1 MESLPKLCIAER
13 VTAARQRR
21 HEYRLGVAMIP
32 AKTAAE
38 SKAQLRKTMGFWDV
52 LLFNIATVLG
62 PRWIAAAGHN
72 GTSSISLWIIAAVFF
87 FVPGALVINEL
98 SSRFPEEGGLYA
110 WSREAFGPFHGFVA
124 GWTYWIY
131 TVFYFPGLL
140 LASASMAAYIFGGR
154 GAALAQDRTFL
165 LTVSLGLLV
174 VAVALNIVGLNIG
187 KWLQNAGGAG
197 TYAPL
202 LMLAGVAAILCF
214 VHGSATHFTLSN
226 MLPAWN
232 WDTVN
237 FWSQIAF
244 AFTGL
249 ELVSAMSEEV
259 RDPRRTLP
267 RAVFGA
273 GALIALMYI
282 AGTFAI
288 LALVPAADIDP
299 QSGVFHAITSGS
311 VALRIGALGVL
322 AAVLVTVGNAGG
334 VGSTVAGIARV
345 PFVVGIDRY
354 LPAAFGKIHSR
365 WKTPYVSILVQ
376 AIASGAILLVS
387 QISETTRGAYQ
398 FLVDAAII
406 LYFIPFLYMFAAVI
420 RLAHRGDRESN
431 PNAVLVPGGVAG
443 VWICGGLGF
452 LVVLIGIVVSLVPP
466 GDSSNKLGFELKLL
480 LGTAAS
486 ILLGLILYWR
496 GVRQKQADL

>member
-1 MESLPKLCIAER
+1 
-13 VTAARQRR
+13 
-21 HEYRLGVAMIP
+21 
-32 AKTAAE
+32 
-38 SKAQLRKTMGFWDV
+38 MGFWDV

-72 GTSSISLWIIAAVFF
+72 GTSSISLWVLAAVFF

-98 SSRFPEEGGLYA
+98 SSRFPEEGGLYVWA
-110 WSREAFGPFHGFVA
+110 KEAFGDFHGFVA

-140 LASASMAAYIFGGR
+140 LASASMSAYVIGEKGGT
-154 GAALAQDRTFL
+154 LSQDRAVL
-165 LTVSLGLLV
+165 IVVSLALLV
-174 VAVALNIVGLNIG
+174 VAVVLNVIGLNIG
-187 KWLQNAGGAG
+187 KWLQNAGGVG
-197 TYAPL
+197 TYLPL
-202 LMLAGVAAILCF
+202 LMLAGVAVLLYF
-214 VHGSATHFTLSN
+214 KRGSVTHFTMAN
-226 MLPAWN
+226 MMPTWN

-273 GALIALMYI
+273 GALIAFMYI

-288 LALVPAADIDP
+288 LTLVPAADLDP
-299 QSGVFHAITSGS
+299 KSGVFHAITIGS
-311 VALRIGALGVL
+311 VALKLGFIGIL
-322 AAVLVTVGNAGG
+322 AAILVTVGNAGG

-354 LPAAFGKIHSR
+354 LPEAFGKIHPR
-365 WKTPYVSILVQ
+365 WKTPHISILVQ
-376 AIASGAILLVS
+376 AVVSGLILLAS
-387 QISETTRGAYQ
+387 QINESTRGAYQ
-398 FLVDAAII
+398 FLIDAAII

-420 RLAHRGDRESN
+420 KLSRRKDRKEN
-431 PNAVLVPGGVAG
+431 EHAVLVPGGMAG
-443 VWICGGLGF
+443 VWISGGLGF
-452 LVVLIGIVVSLVPP
+452 VIVLLGIFVSLVPP
-466 GDSSNKLGFELKLL
+466 GDSSDKVGFELKLVA
-480 LGTAAS
+480 GTLAS
-486 ILLGLILYWR
+486 ILLGLVLYWR
-496 GVRQKQADL
+496 GARAKAA

>member
-1 MESLPKLCIAER
+1 MTISALPSPGTK
-13 VTAARQRR
+13 
-21 HEYRLGVAMIP
+21 
-32 AKTAAE
+32 
-38 SKAQLRKTMGFWDV
+38 SQLRKTMGFWDV

-110 WSREAFGPFHGFVA
+110 WSKEAFGDFHGFIA

-140 LASASMAAYIFGGR
+140 LASASMAAYIVGSR

-165 LTVSLGLLV
+165 LSVSLGLLL
-174 VAVALNIVGLNIG
+174 VAVVLNIIGLNIG
-187 KWLQNAGGAG
+187 KWLQNAGGVG
-197 TYAPL
+197 TYVPL
-202 LMLAGVAAILCF
+202 LILAVVAVIVAF
-214 VHGSATHFTLSN
+214 RHGSATHFTAHN
-226 MLPAWN
+226 MMPAWN

-259 RDPRRTLP
+259 RDPHRTLP

-288 LALVPAADIDP
+288 LALIPAADVDP
-299 QSGVFHAITSGS
+299 QSGVFSAITIGS
-311 VALRIGALGVL
+311 VALRIGALGIL

-354 LPAAFGKIHSR
+354 LPAAFGKIHPR
-365 WKTPYVSILVQ
+365 WKTPYISILVQ
-376 AIASGAILLVS
+376 AVLSGGILLVS
-387 QISETTRGAYQ
+387 QINEKTIGAYQ

-420 RLAHRGDRESN
+420 KLARRKDRREN
-431 PNAVLVPGGVAG
+431 PDAVLVPGGIAG
-443 VWICGGLGF
+443 IWICGGLGF
-452 LVVLIGIVVSLVPP
+452 AVVLLGIIVSLVPP
-466 GDSSNKLGFELKLL
+466 GDSSNKLGFEIKLVG
-480 LGTAAS
+480 GTLVS

-496 GVRQKQADL
+496 ALKEDCLIFHIARLACDPVDICNIQDGIVCKFA

>member
-1 MESLPKLCIAER
+1 MTISAPSTLN
-13 VTAARQRR
+13 
-21 HEYRLGVAMIP
+21 
-32 AKTAAE
+32 
-38 SKAQLRKTMGFWDV
+38 SKSQLRKTMGFWDV

-72 GTSSISLWIIAAVFF
+72 GTSSISLWVLAAVFF

-140 LASASMAAYIFGGR
+140 LASASMAAYIIGGR
-154 GAALAQDRTFL
+154 GVALAQDRTFL
-165 LTVSLGLLV
+165 LTVSLSMLLV
-174 VAVALNIVGLNIG
+174 AVVLNIIGLNVG
-187 KWLQNAGGAG
+187 KWLQNAGGVG
-197 TYAPL
+197 TYVPL
-202 LMLAGVAAILCF
+202 VMLAGVAA
-214 VHGSATHFTLSN
+214 VVVWKNGSATHFTVQN
-226 MLPAWN
+226 MLPTWN

-249 ELVSAMSEEV
+249 ELVAAMSEEV

-282 AGTFAI
+282 VGTFAV
-288 LALVPAADIDP
+288 LALVPAAGIDP
-299 QSGVFHAITSGS
+299 QSGVFNAITVGS
-311 VALRIGALGVL
+311 VALRLGALGML
-322 AAVLVTVGNAGG
+322 AAILVTVGNAGG

-345 PFVVGIDRY
+345 PFVVGVDRY
-354 LPAAFGKIHSR
+354 LPEAFGKIHPK

-376 AIASGAILLVS
+376 AIISGAILLGS
-387 QISETTRGAYQ
+387 QINETTRGAYQ
-398 FLVDAAII
+398 FLIDAAII

-420 RLAHRGDRESN
+420 KLARRRDRREN
-431 PNAVLVPGGVAG
+431 PHAVLVPGGIAG

-452 LVVLIGIVVSLVPP
+452 LVVLIGIFVSLVPP
-466 GDSSNKLGFELKLL
+466 GDSMNKLGFELKLVA
-480 LGTAAS
+480 GTAAS
-486 ILLGLILYWR
+486 ILLGLVLYWR
-496 GVRQKQADL
+496 GARAKQSEL